1 MDYSLSEYREGK
13 LVKVDILVSG
23 EPVDALS
30 MIAHRET
37 AYQQGRDLV
46 ARLKELIPRQL
57 FEVPIQAAIG
67 NKILARETVKAL
79 RKNVLAKCY
88 GGDVTRKRKLLEKQA
103 EGILL
108 NAALETAPIDPLVRT
123 GVRAVYSIT
132 GNVRYTD
139 FKDFPKDAV
148 KMLEKTAEGAGEALL
163 NRLVYIAKN
172 GGSKEEILADY
183 KAFFEGLSPE
193 AIKQQ
198 FETSDSDGPAI
209 ILSRELREGAL
220 KKLKAEAKGGKHK
233 FLTAE
238 LVQFLDEASDN
249 PVLHEPP
256 PEEEAEA

>member
-1 MDYSLSEYREGK
+1 MAKIGWSS
-13 LVKVDILVSG
+13 
-23 EPVDALS
+23 A
-30 MIAHRET
+30 
-37 AYQQGRDLV
+37 
-46 ARLKELIPRQL
+46 EL
-57 FEVPIQAAIG
+57 QAAYDA
-67 NKILARETVKAL
+67 NVPLASSV
-79 RKNVLAKCY
+79 
-88 GGDVTRKRKLLEKQA
+88 EKQA

-183 KAFFEGLSPE
+183 KEFFEGLSPE

-198 FETSDSDGPAI
+198 FETGDSEGPAI

-220 KKLKAEAKGGKHK
+220 KKLKSEAKDRKYK
-233 FLTAE
+233 FLTPE